1 MDQMAEAANSRKLK
15 RSLPAEAPHTET
27 QRDAGLSSLRDQVVV
42 VTGGGRGIGQVFAK
56 SLADAGAVVAVAG
69 RSADELTKTV
79 TEISARGGR
88 VDSVILDVTDRD
100 AVATGILQVE
110 RSFGRIDLLI
120 NNAGLWGPIA
130 DLWEADPSE
139 WWRTMEVHIGGAFL
153 CSRAVLP
160 GMISRGSGRIINV
173 VSHAG
178 VFRWPT
184 CSAYSVSKA
193 AVVKLTENLGAELRP
208 HGVAVFAFHPGLTP
222 IGLSET
228 KIEIQADPDS
238 PKSRAIAWVRNEVE
252 SNRAVSPD
260 RAADFVLALA
270 KGQGDGLSGRYLTVS
285 DDLGALAAR
294 AKDIRAADALMLRV
308 REFDCE
314 DEPDGTG
321 A

>member
-1 MDQMAEAANSRKLK
+1 MAEAANSRKLK
-15 RSLPAEAPHTET
+15 RSLPAEAPHTAT

-42 VTGGGRGIGQVFAK
+42 VTGGGRGIGQVFSK

-88 VDSVILDVTDRD
+88 ADSVILDVTDRD
-100 AVATGILQVE
+100 AVAAGILQVE

-208 HGVAVFAFHPGLTP
+208 YGVAVFAFHPGITP

-228 KIEIQADPDS
+228 KIELQADPDS